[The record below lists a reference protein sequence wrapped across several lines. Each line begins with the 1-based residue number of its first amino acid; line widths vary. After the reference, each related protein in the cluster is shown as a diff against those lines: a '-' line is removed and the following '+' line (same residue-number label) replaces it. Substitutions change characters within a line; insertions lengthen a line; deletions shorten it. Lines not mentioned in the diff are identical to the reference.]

1 MRKNPELLIDEEFGT
16 TVSLVIRFARSTA
29 DNGIHST
36 TGFSRKTLDSEA
48 AEDILGSVSTTFTE
62 SHIVFFGTTFVA
74 VTNDLNRFDIFTGF
88 EAFGIF
94 FDGRFGIAADG
105 RFIEVEVGNAGL
117 ADRRLNTVLILADF
131 AIRAIFVRQ
140 AFGLGNAAVV
150 FANVILR
157 AILGNR
163 LGIALGA
170 AAAITA
176 FLACGAID
184 ANFGIAIAIDV
195 LAITAIAD
203 IALILFA
210 RTMFVIAAFS
220 TFGIQAVFVVSF
232 FVVFRRAIIVFIALG
247 IGRATTI
254 SHTNDKTSKYSRQ
267 KTTTLNHPT
276 PP

>member
-1 MRKNPELLIDEEFGT
+1 M
-16 TVSLVIRFARSTA
+16 IRFARSTA
-29 DNGIHST
+29 DDGIHRT
-36 TGFSRKTLDSEA
+36 AGLGRKALDTEA
-48 AEDILGSVSTTFTE
+48 AEDVLGGIGTTFTE
-62 SHIVFFGTTFVA
+62 SHVVFFGTTFVA
-74 VTNDLNRFDIFTGF
+74 VTNDLDRFDILAGF
-88 EAFGIF
+88 EAFCVF
-94 FDGRFGIAADG
+94 FDGRFGIASDG
-105 RFIEVEVGNAGL
+105 GFIEVEISNAGL
-117 ADRRLNTVLILADF
+117 ADRGFDTVLILADF
-131 AIRAIFVRQ
+131 AIRAIFIRQ

-163 LGIALGA
+163 FGIAFGTA
-170 AAAITA
+170 ATITA

-184 ANFGIAIAIDV
+184 ASFGIAITIDM

-203 IALILFA
+203 IALVFFA

-232 FVVFRRAIIVFIALG
+232 FVIFRRTIVVFIALG
-247 IGRATTI
+247 IGRTATI
-254 SHTNDKTSKYSRQ
+254 GHTNNKTSEHSRQ